1 MIYAW
6 ALEGDCDASAS
17 MSNYFEMEWP
27 PHSGKMQQFPEADR
41 AEWMNIEIAKKKI
54 LKSQL
59 TFLENLVDVA
69 GLT

>member
-1 MIYAW
+1 VAA
-6 ALEGDCDASAS
+6 AL
-17 MSNYFEMEWP
+17 
-27 PHSGKMQQFPEADR
+27 GKMQQFPEADR